1 MPNKNDMMFS
11 PWPKACVRDG
21 ELYLDGCSVRCMAF
35 TIEKD
40 YQKDGRTMARA
51 TIVLRVDL
59 SDGEGMAHAH

>member
-1 MPNKNDMMFS
+1 MPNKNDMMFL

-21 ELYLDGCSVRCMAF
+21 ELYLDGCPVRCTAF

-40 YQKDGRTMARA
+40 YQQDVRTMARA

-59 SDGEGMAHAH
+59 SDGEEMAHAH